1 MENTLAKVVERIV
14 TTKLADA
21 AEEHNLLPWNQMGGR
36 RRRSTLSA
44 LDLLTSCIQTAW
56 SSRKGCIVLMLS
68 LDISGAY
75 DHVSTERLLWILQRK
90 GLPEWIIKYVKNF
103 MQGRRTR
110 VAFDG
115 YESEWV
121 QTNSGIPQGSPI
133 SPILFLFFISE
144 LLEGMQSVEEKQLGV
159 GFVDNINIITWGDS
173 AQENCKRLEE
183 AHEKCMDWSRRHG
196 SKFAPDKYKLIHFT
210 R

>member
-1 MENTLAKVVERIV
+1 
-14 TTKLADA
+14 
-21 AEEHNLLPWNQMGGR
+21 MGGR
-36 RRRSTLSA
+36 SRRSTLLA
-44 LDLLTSCIQTAW
+44 LDLLTSCVQTAW
-56 SSRKGCIVLMLS
+56 SSRKNCVVSMLS

-75 DHVSTERLLWILQRK
+75 DHVSTERLLRILQRK
-90 GLPEWIIKYVKNF
+90 GLPEWVIKYVKNF

-144 LLEGMQSVEEKQLGV
+144 LLEGM
-159 GFVDNINIITWGDS
+159 
-173 AQENCKRLEE
+173 
-183 AHEKCMDWSRRHG
+183 
-196 SKFAPDKYKLIHFT
+196 
-210 R
+210 

>member
-1 MENTLAKVVERIV
+1 M
-14 TTKLADA
+14 
-21 AEEHNLLPWNQMGGR
+21 GR
-36 RRRSTLSA
+36 RSRRSTLSA

-56 SSRKGCIVLMLS
+56 SSRKNCVILMLS

-90 GLPEWIIKYVKNF
+90 GLPEWVIKYVKNF

-144 LLEGMQSVEEKQLGV
+144 LLEGMQNVEEEKLGF
-159 GFVDNINIITWGDS
+159 GFIDDTNIITWGDS
-173 AQENCKRLEE
+173 AQENCTRLEE
-183 AHEKCMDWSRRHG
+183 AHKKCMDWSRRHG
-196 SKFAPDKYKLIHFT
+196 SKFAPDKYKLIYFT

>member
-1 MENTLAKVVERIV
+1 MALENTLAKVVERIV
-14 TTKLADA
+14 ATRLADA

-36 RRRSTLSA
+36 RKRSTLSA

-56 SSRKGCIVLMLS
+56 SSRKGCVVLMLS

-75 DHVSTERLLWILQRK
+75 DHVSTERLLWILKRK
-90 GLPEWIIKYVKNF
+90 GLPEWIIKYVQNF
-103 MQGRRTR
+103 MLERRTR

-115 YESEWV
+115 YESEWI

-144 LLEGMQSVEEKQLGV
+144 LLEGMKDVEGETLGFR
-159 GFVDNINIITWGDS
+159 FVDDTNIITWGDS
-173 AQENCKRLEE
+173 AQENCTRLEE
-183 AHEKCMDWSRRHG
+183 EHKRCMDWS
-196 SKFAPDKYKLIHFT
+196 
-210 R
+210 

>member
-1 MENTLAKVVERIV
+1 
-14 TTKLADA
+14 
-21 AEEHNLLPWNQMGGR
+21 MGGQ
-36 RRRSTLSA
+36 RRRSTLLV
-44 LDLLTSCIQTAW
+44 LDLLTSYIQTAW

-115 YESEWV
+115 YKSEWV
-121 QTNSGIPQGSPI
+121 QINSGIPQGSPI

-144 LLEGMQSVEEKQLGV
+144 LLEGIQSVEEKQLGV
-159 GFVDNINIITWGDS
+159 GFVDDTNIIT
-173 AQENCKRLEE
+173 
-183 AHEKCMDWSRRHG
+183 
-196 SKFAPDKYKLIHFT
+196 
-210 R
+210 